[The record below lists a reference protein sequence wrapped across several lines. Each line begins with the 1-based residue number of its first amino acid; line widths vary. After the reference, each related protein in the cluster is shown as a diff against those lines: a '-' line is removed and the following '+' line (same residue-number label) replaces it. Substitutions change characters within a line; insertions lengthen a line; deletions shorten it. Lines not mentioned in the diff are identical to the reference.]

1 MKKKQVETLLYSVVG
16 VAAMFLILLA
26 FNVIAHFGKARADLT
41 AEKLYTLSD
50 GTKKILKNLDGPVE
64 IRLYVTEGEK
74 DMPAP
79 LKSYAQRVQDLLSE
93 YKQNGKGNID
103 VRKLNPKPD
112 SDEEDAARLD
122 GIEPQTLQSG
132 EPLYMGVAVS
142 YLENKVAIPFL
153 APDREKLLEYDISR
167 AITKVVS
174 PERPTIG
181 VITSL
186 PMFGNPMNPMMM
198 RMGQQPQESWVVISE
213 LQRDFNVKQIQTDVD
228 TIDDDV
234 KVLILAYAKELP
246 EKAQYAV
253 DQFVMRGG
261 RLIAFLDAQAISD
274 QTKNPQNPM
283 MPNFGANANLDKLL
297 KAWGLTFDT
306 GKVAADLNFA
316 TRIQRN
322 NRPETYVSVLSMT
335 TNGINR
341 QEIVT
346 AQIDSMLLPFSGVF
360 SGTPVEGLKQE
371 VLLKTTPNSQLVES
385 IMASMGGEQLL
396 NDFKSS
402 NTSYPL
408 AVRLAGKF
416 KTAFPEGK
424 PKETKPDEDG
434 EKKDEKKDEPKPEDS
449 LKESKSETAVVLIGD
464 ADMLADNFSVVVQN
478 FFGHK
483 IVQPRNGN
491 LTFVQNLVEQMTGD
505 ENLIAVRS
513 RGTLNRPFTVIQ
525 DMQAKADERFRAKIK
540 EIETDLQQTQ
550 QKLTELQAAR
560 QDKGGQQGQRFIL
573 SKEQQ
578 AELENFRRKEAQ
590 AKRDLK
596 EVRKNLRREIDSLEN
611 RLKFANIAGMPIA
624 VALLGIGLAVFKR
637 QRARAR

>member
-1 MKKKQVETLLYSVVG
+1 MKKKQIETLLYSVVG
-16 VAAMFLILLA
+16 IGAMFLILLA
-26 FNVIAHFGKARADLT
+26 INVIAHFGKGRVDLT

-50 GTKKILKNLDGPVE
+50 GTKQILKKLDGPVE
-64 IRLYVTEGEK
+64 IRFYVTEGEK

-79 LKSYAQRVQDLLSE
+79 LKAYAQRVQDLLSE
-93 YKQNGKGNID
+93 YKQYGKGNID
-103 VRKLNPKPD
+103 IRKLNPKPD

-122 GIEPQTLQSG
+122 GVEPQALPSG
-132 EPLYMGVAVS
+132 EPLYMGLAVS
-142 YLENKVAIPFL
+142 SVETKVAIPFL

-167 AITKVVS
+167 AITKVVT
-174 PERPTIG
+174 PERPVVG
-181 VITSL
+181 VMTSL
-186 PMFGNPMNPMMM
+186 PMFGNPMNPMMA
-198 RMGQQPQESWVVISE
+198 RMGQQPQEPWVVISE
-213 LQRDFNVKQIQTDVD
+213 LQRDFTVKQIQTDVD
-228 TIDDDV
+228 KIDDDV

-261 RLIAFLDAQAISD
+261 RLVAFLDAQAISD

-297 KAWGLTFDT
+297 KTWGVTFDT
-306 GKVAADLNFA
+306 AKVAADMNFA

-322 NRPETYVSVLSMT
+322 NRPETYVSVLSLN

-346 AQIDSMLLPFSGVF
+346 AQIDNLLMPFSGVF
-360 SGTPVEGLKQE
+360 SGTPADGLKQE

-402 NTSYPL
+402 GTSYPL
-408 AVRLAGKF
+408 AVRLTGKF
-416 KTAFPEGK
+416 KTAFPDGK
-424 PKETKPDEDG
+424 PKDTKPEEDD
-434 EKKDEKKDEPKPEDS
+434 KKDEKKEEPKPEES
-449 LKESKSETAVVLIGD
+449 LKASKGENAVVLIGD
-464 ADMLADNFSVVVQN
+464 VDMLADNFSVQVQN
-478 FFGHK
+478 FFGQR
-483 IVQPRNGN
+483 IVIPRNGN

-540 EIETDLQQTQ
+540 QIEADLQQTQ
-550 QKLTELQAAR
+550 QKLNELQAAR
-560 QDKGGQQGQRFIL
+560 KDQAQGQRFIL

-578 AELENFRRKEAQ
+578 AELENFRKKEAQ

-611 RLKFANIAGMPIA
+611 RLKFGNIAGMPIA